1 MPQIKSA
8 IKRVQVAERNRL
20 YNKSYKSAIGT
31 LMKKAFAAAEKVA
44 AGDPEVSVEE
54 LDAIMNSAISKIDKA
69 ACKGVLHRNTAARR
83 KARLSRVY
91 KAATNQTAPAS

>member
-20 YNKSYKSAIGT
+20 YNKSYKSTIST
-31 LMKKAFAAAEKVA
+31 LMKKAFILADKVS
-44 AGDPEVSVEE
+44 AGDPEVSVEQ
-54 LDAIMNSAISKIDKA
+54 LDSAMSAAVSKIDKA

>member
-1 MPQIKSA
+1 
-8 IKRVQVAERNRL
+8 
-20 YNKSYKSAIGT
+20 
-31 LMKKAFAAAEKVA
+31 MKKAFAAAEKVA

-54 LDAIMNSAISKIDKA
+54 LDSIMNSAISKIDKA

-91 KAATNQTAPAS
+91 KAATNQTAPVS

>member
-20 YNKSYKSAIGT
+20 YNKSYKSAIST
-31 LMKKAFAAAEKVA
+31 LIKKALTLADKVS
-44 AGDPEVSVEE
+44 AGDADVSVEQ
-54 LDAIMNSAISKIDKA
+54 LDSAMSAAISKIDKA

-83 KARLSRVY
+83 KSRLSRVY